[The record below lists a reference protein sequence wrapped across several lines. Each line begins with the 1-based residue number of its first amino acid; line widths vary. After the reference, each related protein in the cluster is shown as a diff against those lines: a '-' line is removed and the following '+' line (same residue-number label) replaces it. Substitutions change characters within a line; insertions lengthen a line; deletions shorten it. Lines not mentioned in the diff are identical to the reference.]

1 MTEDSWLAVLLLF
14 FLMPTILLSLRIY
27 FDTSRYLRNG
37 YLASSVISL
46 MFAIACYFFFAIGC
60 GMTFYRSRRR
70 LQFMDRVPNPD
81 LARGGEGR
89 MIAPMQALG
98 QPLREAT
105 ILHSYIVPT
114 GLWLCKASFVAMYF
128 NLKRHLNPTI
138 KKLLYATIAYL
149 AVSYLA
155 LILTHALW
163 CGRIFGKQWAHTSQ
177 SHCTPFTQTLSISI
191 YAVMNISSDILVLA
205 IPLVI
210 FHYISLPPR
219 EKYAIFFLLFL
230 GTATI
235 ATTATCCALH
245 ITYRSELLMYYSFI
259 QLAELLACIELSV
272 AVCAVSLPSLKA
284 VLYRKRERRRMRGES
299 KRSTIHTATTA
310 TTSTSPD
317 NSERNTMEQE
327 HRAPEEDAWEEEYER
342 ANGEDDGRLVIMR
355 RVSYEVASSPVD
367 TPSPLSPLP
376 AGRV

>member
-1 MTEDSWLAVLLLF
+1 MTEDTWLAVLILF
-14 FLMPTILLSLRIY
+14 FLLPTILLSMRIY

-70 LQFMDRVPNPD
+70 LKFMDRVPNPD
-81 LARGGEGR
+81 FVRGGGGR
-89 MIAPMQALG
+89 KIPPMQALS
-98 QPLREAT
+98 QPLKEAT
-105 ILHSYIVPT
+105 ILHSYIIPT

-128 NLKRHLNPTI
+128 NLKRHLNATT
-138 KKLLYATIAYL
+138 KRLLYATIVYL
-149 AVSYLA
+149 VASYLV

-177 SHCTPFTQTLSISI
+177 SHCTPFTHTLSISI
-191 YAVMNISSDILVLA
+191 YTAMNISSDMLVLA

-284 VLYRKRERRRMRGES
+284 VLYRKRERRRMRDES
-299 KRSTIHTATTA
+299 KRSTIHTT

-317 NSERNTMEQE
+317 NSEENPMEQ
-327 HRAPEEDAWEEEYER
+327 HGAPEEDAWEEEYEH
-342 ANGEDDGRLVIMR
+342 ASGEDDGRLVIMR

-367 TPSPLSPLP
+367 TPSPLP
-376 AGRV
+376 AVRV